1 MCTAND
7 GYKVLQKNAPL
18 LGSIVSPPS
27 LCPLPKSLAKFVGV
41 NPGVKPGVMP
51 VLKLTDDDL
60 AASPWVRGLGVRG
73 ERNIPGE
80 SLVGG

>member
-1 MCTAND
+1 
-7 GYKVLQKNAPL
+7 
-18 LGSIVSPPS
+18 
-27 LCPLPKSLAKFVGV
+27 LPKSLAKFVGV

-51 VLKLTDDDL
+51 VLKLTDDDV